1 MKNLIRFCIIIILSI
16 LLGFTLHA
24 QEQYAKLEK
33 NRNIQAQGLIHQLNK
48 TSDTLILKSDKI
60 IHSLYTI
67 NQNYTRELDIE
78 IDSTAYKL
86 PLNKLSIGKHVFV
99 ARQAPMKIIFVVRI
113 LKEIPTQ
120 LPESYRTKALVAIK
134 PLSPSVVKENSARLV
149 VD

>member
-48 TSDTLILKSDKI
+48 TNDTLILKSDKI

-67 NQNYTRELDIE
+67 NQNYTRELDVE

-86 PLNKLSIGKHVFV
+86 PLNKLSKGKHVFV
-99 ARQAPMKIIFVVRI
+99 ARQEPMKIVFVVRI
-113 LKEIPTQ
+113 LKEIPKQ
-120 LPESYRTKALVAIK
+120 HPKSYRTKALVAIEQLN
-134 PLSPSVVKENSARLV
+134 PVVLK
-149 VD
+149 DK

>member
-67 NQNYTRELDIE
+67 NQNYTRELDVE

-86 PLNKLSIGKHVFV
+86 PLNKLSKGKHVFV
-99 ARQAPMKIIFVVRI
+99 ARQAPMKIVFVVRI

-120 LPESYRTKALVAIK
+120 LPESYRTKALVAIEQ
-134 PLSPSVVKENSARLV
+134 LNSSVEKENSARLV